1 MEQQFLTVPEVAEIL
16 HCSHATVKRYAR
28 TGVIPSYYIAK
39 KYLFRPEAV
48 TRFLDESKVA

>member
-1 MEQQFLTVPEVAEIL
+1 MNEQWLTVPEVAEIL

-28 TGVIPSYYIAK
+28 RGVIESYYIAK

-48 TRFLDESKVA
+48 TRYLNESKVA